1 MKRQVPLII
10 CALSCLLMMVPFY
23 LPRLEELNDIFLKW
37 FMIIAVFAFLLGGA
51 SLILVNGQAVD
62 FSYHLQNGDRVS
74 VYPVFETFDITPL
87 NRLRPQPLRQPRF
100 VLDGH
105 LGRLAAYL
113 RMLGFDTLYTPDA
126 EDEHLAQLTSDEK
139 RILLTRDRGL
149 LKRNLVARGYCVRQD
164 DPHAQIVEIV
174 ERFDLRSAAAPF
186 TRCLRC
192 NGLLQ
197 AVNKADVIRQLQP
210 DTLQFYNEFH
220 RCTACGQVYWK
231 GSHYRRMQ
239 RLLVELNIA

>member
-1 MKRQVPLII
+1 MSTAFFR
-10 CALSCLLMMVPFY
+10 FY
-23 LPRLEELNDIFLKW
+23 AELNDFLPRRCRQRE
-37 FMIIAVFAFLLGGA
+37 FAVPLDGSPAVKHVIEALGA
-51 SLILVNGQAVD
+51 PHPEVDLILVNGKAVD
-62 FSYHLQNGDRVS
+62 FAYHLQDGDRVS

-87 NRLRPQPLRQPRF
+87 NRLRPHPLRQPRF

-126 EDEHLAQLTSDEK
+126 EDEHLARLASDEK

-149 LKRNLVARGYCVRQD
+149 LKRRLVARGYCVRQD
-164 DPHAQIVEIV
+164 DPHAQIMEIV
-174 ERFDLRSAAAPF
+174 ERFDLRSASAPF

-192 NGLLQ
+192 NGLLE
-197 AVNKADVIRQLQP
+197 AVNKTDVIQQLQP

-231 GSHYRRMQ
+231 GSHYQRMQ
-239 RLLVELNIA
+239 RLLLELNIP

>member
-1 MKRQVPLII
+1 MSTAFFR
-10 CALSCLLMMVPFY
+10 FY
-23 LPRLEELNDIFLKW
+23 AELNDFLPRRCRQRE
-37 FMIIAVFAFLLGGA
+37 FVVPLDGSPAVKHVIEALGA
-51 SLILVNGQAVD
+51 PHPEVDLILVNGQAVD
-62 FSYHLQNGDRVS
+62 FTYHLQDGDRVS

-87 NRLRPQPLRQPRF
+87 NRLRPHPLRQPRF

-126 EDEHLAQLTSDEK
+126 EDERLARLASDEK

-164 DPHAQIVEIV
+164 DPHAQVMEIV
-174 ERFDLRSAAAPF
+174 ERFDLRSASAPF

-192 NGLLQ
+192 NGLLE
-197 AVNKADVIRQLQP
+197 AVNKTDVIQQLQLN
-210 DTLQFYNEFH
+210 TLQFYNEFH
-220 RCTACGQVYWK
+220 RCTLCGQVYWK
-231 GSHYRRMQ
+231 GSHYQRMQ
-239 RLLVELNIA
+239 RLLLELNIP